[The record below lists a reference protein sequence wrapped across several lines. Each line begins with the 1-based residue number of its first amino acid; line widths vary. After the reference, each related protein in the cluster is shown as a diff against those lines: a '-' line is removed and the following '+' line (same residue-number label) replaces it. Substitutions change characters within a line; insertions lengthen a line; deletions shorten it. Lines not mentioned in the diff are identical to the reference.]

1 MFLSLSCLHPLPLN
15 KRPAE
20 TPEQDQQRQE
30 KSHSGEGKGLLVSNS
45 KPPGLTFFPS
55 PWTSKSK
62 LFYMGHLLLEAQI
75 KNSKHNLKI
84 SSFGR
89 GMKNRVVFLQ
99 ASYQIIVTKT
109 TVSTKTAITTKHFW
123 YSIWSRRLSCNSGDR
138 LIQKKKITYRVSSNH
153 HNNLETEEE
162 QSSISCPR
170 SKTPGNGWP
179 GIWARVESVI

>member
-138 LIQKKKITYRVSSNH
+138 LIQKKKNH
-153 HNNLETEEE
+153 LP
-162 QSSISCPR
+162 C
-170 SKTPGNGWP
+170 
-179 GIWARVESVI
+179 VF